1 VNVFL
6 RKTFKF
12 LNRNKNSSPYLS
24 GDYFR
29 SVSDVSV
36 FDKKDLDVNVEK
48 LGSAKV
54 IFIGE
59 GRVEDFLSEYDSYIE
74 AKVLILGNA
83 DRDYS
88 FPIKDLPKSVERVF
102 AQNLDF
108 VDERFHLLPIG
119 LENLSISVNGFQR
132 YVDKRFISE
141 AKEPKILVGPLSNT
155 HPERLELTA
164 LSKLNLSNVVFQEK
178 RMEPHA
184 LASYSSSFQYVAC
197 PRGNGLDTHRFWETL
212 YRGSI
217 PIVKASPWSQQI
229 VNLGIPICEIEDWKA
244 DSLVSVFEKGGF
256 KEFDPQSIPSLWVKF
271 WNRIIFDGL

>member
-1 VNVFL
+1 M
-6 RKTFKF
+6 RKTFKY

-59 GRVEDFLSEYDSYIE
+59 GRVEDFLSEYDSYIK

-88 FPIKDLPKSVERVF
+88 FPIKDLPKSIERIF

-132 YVDKRFISE
+132 YVDKRFISK

-155 HPERLELTA
+155 HPERLELRA

-184 LASYSSSFQYVAC
+184 LASYSSTFQYVAC

-212 YRGSI
+212 YRGAV
-217 PIVKASPWSQQI
+217 PVVKRSAWSQSI
-229 VNLGIPICEIEDWKA
+229 SELGIPMVQLESWDFDEFITQSENMRP
-244 DSLVSVFEKGGF
+244 VSINPE
-256 KEFDPQSIPSLWVKF
+256 SIPLLWMEYWESAFASDIK
-271 WNRIIFDGL
+271 